1 MAVQALGRVAR
12 KGTSMV
18 LEDEML
24 ACIQFAV
31 RTLAGSLPRQV
42 KAWKDEWP
50 VLIFTDGACEE
61 DGVVVTHG
69 AVLCDVT
76 TGSYFFFGDH
86 VPRSF
91 VEAWTKGGRKQVIY
105 QAELFPIWIAKVTWK
120 HLLNGRQVL
129 WFCDNEAGCFE
140 TRLRLLR
147 IFGIHKGDAKLRP
160 RSCLKWGGWR
170 GARPMPYRKR

>member
-1 MAVQALGRVAR
+1 M
-12 KGTSMV
+12 
-18 LEDEML
+18 
-24 ACIQFAV
+24 
-31 RTLAGSLPRQV
+31 

-129 WFCDNEAGCFE
+129 WFCDNEAARSAMIRSYSPLLDSLQLVRCCAFEDVAAQSTNWYARVPSKSNISDAASRLDFGCYASLGF
-140 TRLRLLR
+140 T
-147 IFGIHKGDAKLRP
+147 KV
-160 RSCLKWGGWR
+160 
-170 GARPMPYRKR
+170 MPNYAHDLV